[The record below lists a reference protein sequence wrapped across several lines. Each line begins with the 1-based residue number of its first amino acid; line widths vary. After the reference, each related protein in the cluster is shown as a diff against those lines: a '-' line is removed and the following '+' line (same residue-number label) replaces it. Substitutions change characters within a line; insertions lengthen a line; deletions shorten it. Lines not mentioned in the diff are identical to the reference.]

1 MNVYMNLLAL
11 YIEWNLIIVKLI
23 ISTHFHSTHELVRTH
38 IYPNPPL
45 HIQLHSCTRTHKELV
60 IESIRRDD
68 GA

>member
-23 ISTHFHSTHELVRTH
+23 ISTHLNSTHELARTH

-45 HIQLHSCTRTHKELV
+45 RIQLHSCTRTHMDK
-60 IESIRRDD
+60 
-68 GA
+68 